1 MRIGDTQPTKVN
13 VRILSATNA
22 DLQQSVTDGS
32 FREDLYY
39 RLNVVN
45 LRLPPLRERPDD
57 IPLLISH
64 FVATQNKEFSSHV
77 KGFTPLAMEAA
88 REYAWPGNIRQL
100 QNVVEACMTMCPDE
114 HIDLDTLGQFIQLPG
129 ESDLGSDLTGQDY
142 NDALARFETRYLR
155 NLLRAT
161 GGNIEEAARQAGMN
175 MATIY
180 RKLKKYQLKREDI
193 L

>member
-22 DLQQSVTDGS
+22 DLQQSVNDGS

-45 LRLPPLRERPDD
+45 LRLPPLRERHDD

-64 FVATQNKEFSSHV
+64 FVTTQNKEFSSHV

-114 HIDLDTLGQFIQLPG
+114 QIDLDTLGQFIQLPG
-129 ESDLGSDLTGQDY
+129 ENDLGADLATQDY
-142 NDALARFETRYLR
+142 NEALARFETRYLR
-155 NLLRAT
+155 NLLRT
-161 GGNIEEAARQAGMN
+161 TDGNVEEAARQAGMN